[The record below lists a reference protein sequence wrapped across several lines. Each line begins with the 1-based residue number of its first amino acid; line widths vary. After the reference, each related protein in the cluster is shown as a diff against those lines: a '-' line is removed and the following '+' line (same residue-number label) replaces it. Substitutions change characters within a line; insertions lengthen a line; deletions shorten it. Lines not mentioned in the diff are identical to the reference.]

1 MKSRSL
7 IRIGSAF
14 GLAGAALGT
23 VVNLVHPRSTDL
35 TALSQL
41 DVAASSSIWNIV
53 HYGILLAVFLF
64 VGGYFALE
72 RFSEDTPGAAWA
84 RLGLFFAVGGA
95 AVGAIYVAIDGYALK
110 TLADHW
116 DAAGRPTE
124 GPVFEAVNVARV
136 VGLGLFNVFTG
147 TMVGFAPILG
157 GVATIKSGRFP
168 GWLGAFGIV
177 GGVIGVAVD
186 IYQAT
191 VEITEFSAD
200 IAFTAAA
207 LIVTFWGVVLNQTM
221 FKAAGQAAE
230 VVEPSA
236 ARV

>member
-7 IRIGSAF
+7 VRIGAGF
-14 GLAGAALGT
+14 GLAGAVLGV
-23 VVNLVHPRSTDL
+23 VVNLVHPRSPEL
-35 TALSQL
+35 TALAQL
-41 DVAASSSIWNIV
+41 NVAADSSIWNVV
-53 HYGILLAVFLF
+53 HYGILLAVFFF

-72 RFSEDTPGAAWA
+72 RYGEDTPGAAWA

-110 TLADHW
+110 ALADHW
-116 DAAGRPTE
+116 DAAGRPTD
-124 GPVFEAVNVARV
+124 GPVFEAVNATRAI
-136 VGLGLFNVFTG
+136 GIGLFNVFTG

-157 GVATIKSGRFP
+157 GLATIKSGRFP

-186 IYQAT
+186 LYQTT
-191 VEITEFSAD
+191 VGITEFSAD

-221 FKAAGQAAE
+221 FKAAGSPAEIVEPQAAR
-230 VVEPSA
+230 A
-236 ARV
+236 